1 MITQRHTCI
10 VYNSSATFYHSLH
23 FLGGGLPF
31 FCIELLSSRQKCLD
45 KLTDQPSISIADVRG
60 NYTPEFTLSFIFYSS
75 KLPHAF
81 VCNVA

>member
-23 FLGGGLPF
+23 FWGGSSF

-45 KLTDQPSISIADVRG
+45 KLTDQPSISIANVRG